1 MVRFVSLEIFATGVL
16 ERECALSSR
25 TFSLVHS
32 RRFLR
37 LAVAILVLSPM
48 SGRSNTTI
56 LWLPMVVG
64 MDCADNILTG
74 RMIEAGGT
82 TMGKAFAT
90 LLVAL
95 MLMIGGGGIVHAG
108 PLEDGVGA
116 YKRGD
121 YTTAIRI
128 LRPLADQGSAE
139 AQFWLGAMYEHG
151 RGVAHDYREAR
162 HWVRLA
168 AEQGNALAQTFLGIA
183 YGEGRGVIQDF
194 QEALKWTRLAAEQGQ
209 AAAQLYLGF
218 MYEEGIGVAQDY
230 QRAYMW
236 SDIAAS
242 KHGDDAILRAINQR
256 DRIAKHLTAAQ
267 RLLAQQ
273 MARQCEASGFKNC
286 E

>member
-1 MVRFVSLEIFATGVL
+1 
-16 ERECALSSR
+16 
-25 TFSLVHS
+25 
-32 RRFLR
+32 
-37 LAVAILVLSPM
+37 
-48 SGRSNTTI
+48 
-56 LWLPMVVG
+56 
-64 MDCADNILTG
+64 
-74 RMIEAGGT
+74 MIEAGGT

-121 YTTAIRI
+121 YTTALRI
-128 LRPLADQGSAE
+128 LRPLANQGNAE

>member
-1 MVRFVSLEIFATGVL
+1 
-16 ERECALSSR
+16 
-25 TFSLVHS
+25 
-32 RRFLR
+32 
-37 LAVAILVLSPM
+37 
-48 SGRSNTTI
+48 
-56 LWLPMVVG
+56 
-64 MDCADNILTG
+64 
-74 RMIEAGGT
+74 MIEAGGSA
-82 TMGKAFAT
+82 MGKVLAT
-90 LLVAL
+90 LLVAV
-95 MLMIGGGGIVHAG
+95 MLTVGGGGIVRAG

-121 YTTAIRI
+121 YTTALRI

-151 RGVAHDYREAR
+151 QGVAHDFREAR
-162 HWVRLA
+162 HWLRLA

-183 YGEGRGVIQDF
+183 YGEGQGVIQDF

-230 QRAYMW
+230 QHAYMW

-267 RLLAQQ
+267 RVLAQQ
-273 MARQCEASGFKNC
+273 MARQCEASSFKNC